1 LVSDS
6 NQPPT
11 LKNGGDKVKQYCL
24 NYQLVKKPGAAY
36 GGEYA
41 AEDEYIACNLIEI

>member
-11 LKNGGDKVKQYCL
+11 LKNGGDKLKQYCL
-24 NYQLVKKPGAAY
+24 NYQLVKKLLARHAVAKMSQGMSISPVT
-36 GGEYA
+36 
-41 AEDEYIACNLIEI
+41 